1 MTDIRSFE
9 ARTASSRAPMSP
21 SMASGRTIAA
31 AVSTHPST
39 IAAKA
44 IKATFGATRDG
55 YVPSTRNWAPTRR
68 PHGST

>member
-9 ARTASSRAPMSP
+9 AHPASSRASMSP
-21 SMASGRTIAA
+21 SMASGRTIALA
-31 AVSTHPST
+31 GSTHPSA

-44 IKATFGATRDG
+44 ITSTFGATRDG
-55 YVPSTRNWAPTRR
+55 YAPTRNWAPTRR